1 MKKLKWY
8 LLSSLIP
15 LFFPVFIIII
25 IMGPV
30 GGGSTGGSSQ
40 SLNGATYTDHWSNG
54 DPYTHNLLVHRYG
67 IKAEQLDGFLD
78 TLGISYDKKR
88 INGKKLLDWEAK
100 SNLDVRAIVAI
111 ALNES
116 SLGTAGVATNPG
128 SNMFG
133 FGAFDSNPENANNFN
148 DEVAVVGLTNQTIIG
163 NKNETFKVQDDKAQ
177 KFASGSLNTST
188 DGGVYFTI
196 PLALGKGV
204 LKPCKNS
211 ILISM
216 SMEAHQRPLNKRQEK
231 PETEAVSQQG
241 MSHKAIASPKKS
253 IPQATQDC
261 LILGDNV
268 PGLSITEEK
277 KSVLASESIWEMVAN
292 G

>member
-25 IMGPV
+25 IMGAV

-40 SLNGATYTDHWSNG
+40 APNGASYTDHWSNG

-128 SNMFG
+128 SNKFG
-133 FGAFDSNPENANNFN
+133 FWAFYSN
-148 DEVAVVGLTNQTIIG
+148 T
-163 NKNETFKVQDDKAQ
+163 
-177 KFASGSLNTST
+177 
-188 DGGVYFTI
+188 
-196 PLALGKGV
+196 
-204 LKPCKNS
+204 
-211 ILISM
+211 
-216 SMEAHQRPLNKRQEK
+216 EK
-231 PETEAVSQQG
+231 PN
-241 MSHKAIASPKKS
+241 KF
-253 IPQATQDC
+253 
-261 LILGDNV
+261 
-268 PGLSITEEK
+268 
-277 KSVLASESIWEMVAN
+277 
-292 G
+292 